1 MKIIHVD
8 RPHQDSNTL
17 VPQMIDGV
25 TYYWTVVSEGAIV
38 GETFQEWW
46 KRKQKQIFNQG
57 KSDFVEGIFLYDIQ
71 ALITSKNESCIMIRY
86 QWITKN

>member
-8 RPHQDSNTL
+8 KPQQDVLTSN
-17 VPQMIDGV
+17 PQMIDGV
-25 TYYWTVVSEGAIV
+25 IHYWTVKSEAAIV
-38 GETFQEWW
+38 GESFQEWW
-46 KRKQKQIFNQG
+46 KRKQEQIFNQG
-57 KSDFVEGIFLYDIQ
+57 RSDFFKGIFLYDIQ